1 MFRLKDKL
9 FLFGTVAQPNCTYFS
24 RVHFGRAMSNRKDL
38 PNALK
43 IYLKFKGHAKSKGS
57 LEQRLANVSRFAVAR
72 RGSKR

>member
-1 MFRLKDKL
+1 
-9 FLFGTVAQPNCTYFS
+9 
-24 RVHFGRAMSNRKDL
+24 MSNRKDL